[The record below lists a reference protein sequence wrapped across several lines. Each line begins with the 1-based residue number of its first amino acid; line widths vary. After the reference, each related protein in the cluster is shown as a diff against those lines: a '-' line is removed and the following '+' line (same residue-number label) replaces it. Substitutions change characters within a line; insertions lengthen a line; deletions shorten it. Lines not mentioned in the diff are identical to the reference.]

1 MPDPNFVVLALVA
14 AGQADATVNF
24 DHLKEWDIAA
34 GILLVEEAGGTIR
47 DSKGK
52 PLTFNQPTT
61 KIMGVLAAKHGAS
74 SAVEHL
80 LATVTKKFISFTR

>member
-1 MPDPNFVVLALVA
+1 MTFFLALVA

-52 PLTFNQPTT
+52 PLTLNQPTP
-61 KIMGVLAAKHGAS
+61 KIPGVLAAKHGAS

-80 LATVTKKFISFTR
+80 LATVTKKPISFTR